1 VFLLLISMV
10 VGCMVAFLQPYVD
23 KIRRIS
29 GDKLFY
35 VLFLFF
41 FQLSATFT
49 VDETATLGGT
59 PSVMK
64 FMKREQSWLIKSIY
78 CVLRDLVMLR
88 RHDCVVTGLNQ

>member
-1 VFLLLISMV
+1 MV

-41 FQLSATFT
+41 FSAIG
-49 VDETATLGGT
+49 D
-59 PSVMK
+59 
-64 FMKREQSWLIKSIY
+64 IY
-78 CVLRDLVMLR
+78 C
-88 RHDCVVTGLNQ
+88 